1 MSLGCVFL
9 VEDDASLRASIEDLL
24 SFEGY
29 RVSAWPDPQSFLD
42 ALPDLAPAV
51 LITDMR
57 MPSLSGVQMHA
68 LLRHRGCQ
76 MPVIY
81 ISGESSVQEGIDAM
95 KQGAIEFLVKP
106 FGRVALLDA
115 VAKGME
121 LDRGR
126 LAQVEAA
133 SRLSRLLALLTPR
146 EREVHGLM
154 LKGYGNADIVRTL
167 GISLATAKQYK
178 SEVLRKL
185 QARSLAELMKLG
197 AESTHGGTNHGA

>member
-9 VEDDASLRASIEDLL
+9 VEDDAALRASIEDLL

-29 RVSAWPDPQSFLD
+29 VVSSWPDPQSFLE
-42 ALPDLAPAV
+42 ALPDQAPSV

-68 LLRHRGCQ
+68 LLRDRGCQ
-76 MPVIY
+76 IPVIY

-95 KQGAIEFLVKP
+95 KLGAIEFLVKP
-106 FGRVALLDA
+106 FGRAALLDV

-121 LDRGR
+121 LERR
-126 LAQVEAA
+126 RHKLLEAA
-133 SRLSRLLALLTPR
+133 SRLNRTLGLLTPR
-146 EREVHGLM
+146 EREVHGLL
-154 LKGYGNADIVRTL
+154 LKGYGNAEIVKTL

-185 QARSLAELMKLG
+185 EVRSLAELMKL
-197 AESTHGGTNHGA
+197 STE